1 MGISPVNSRLVCAYI
16 DKVVEAKVKAELR
29 LVANFGLIPPAVLYS
44 SVHSAACT
52 ESKTITMRC
61 DTNCLTD
68 WADELVWNESDFSLL
83 SDLIACAD
91 DLVNEETPA
100 FFTFTN

>member
-1 MGISPVNSRLVCAYI
+1 MYI

-52 ESKTITMRC
+52 ESKTK
-61 DTNCLTD
+61 N
-68 WADELVWNESDFSLL
+68 DEV
-83 SDLIACAD
+83 
-91 DLVNEETPA
+91 
-100 FFTFTN
+100 